1 MTPKELPKSSQE
13 FFFSVTE
20 VEGTP
25 QLSLAVQ
32 QGKRIVL
39 VRGKPICRVSQNRF
53 WTSFCDAELN
63 KEKPFLWGGLRFVCD
78 ISIRFSNETTF
89 RCCWYLLVLWASDV
103 FYRKDGY
110 FVGTCEN
117 PTWKQCTAARAG
129 VCGKRQGR
137 AEGMWAKA
145 QPPVWKPLVL
155 GLSRGC

>member
-13 FFFSVTE
+13 FSFSVTE

-63 KEKPFLWGGLRFVCD
+63 KENTFCGVVSDLFVTFQSGSQMRPPSVAAGICWSFGRVTCSTERTD
-78 ISIRFSNETTF
+78 ILSGPAKTRLGSSA
-89 RCCWYLLVLWASDV
+89 LLHGQEYVAKG
-103 FYRKDGY
+103 R
-110 FVGTCEN
+110 VG
-117 PTWKQCTAARAG
+117 R
-129 VCGKRQGR
+129 
-137 AEGMWAKA
+137 
-145 QPPVWKPLVL
+145 
-155 GLSRGC
+155 RGCGPRLNHQFGSL